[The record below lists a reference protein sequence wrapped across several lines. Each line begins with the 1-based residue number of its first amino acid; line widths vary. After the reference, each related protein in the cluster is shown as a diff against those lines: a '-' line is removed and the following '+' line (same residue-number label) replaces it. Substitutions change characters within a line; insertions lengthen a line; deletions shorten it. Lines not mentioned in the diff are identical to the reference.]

1 MPIYPIHPCC
11 YCSTTESGQFC
22 SMAEK
27 VECNNFLNYLQK
39 LNNMNAQT
47 VIIKELKYLLESKK
61 GGK

>member
-1 MPIYPIHPCC
+1 
-11 YCSTTESGQFC
+11 
-22 SMAEK
+22 MAEK